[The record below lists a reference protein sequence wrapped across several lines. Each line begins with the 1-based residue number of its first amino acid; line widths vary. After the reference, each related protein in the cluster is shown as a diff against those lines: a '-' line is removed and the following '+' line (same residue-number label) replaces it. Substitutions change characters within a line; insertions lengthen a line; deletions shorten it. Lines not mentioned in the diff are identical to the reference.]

1 MLTTSDPTVLSRSG
15 VFHRLGNLLS
25 DVSSINSSETQISFT
40 NDPTTTT
47 TNNDIINFVTSF
59 AHLSY
64 RQDLSNVEHVHFRC
78 HPISSFNS
86 SIHTSL
92 CEAVLGIFPD
102 TSSSISSSSSSTTI
116 QSPVLV
122 RGVVERRH
130 RRIKVGD
137 WLLAI
142 NGTHI
147 NWTNI
152 NDILIKYHSS
162 RKVRLTIRHPDNYNS
177 TFSSSLQ
184 PPIILPS
191 IEEKKL
197 SIPEQIDCIHAILYY
212 EKKLNQG
219 FKLLY
224 QQPSQKDIFFAAG
237 GVFPTLIQLMHD
249 MNEHDSLL
257 RSISIKLAEQII
269 HVCVTSDDNIHYLI
283 IIYPPIENVHICL
296 LEQYTKHM
304 IHLINFLFG
313 SIYRGLFYY
322 QESIEYFFDIFFYR
336 FYCLSSSTKN
346 SSSILKNIRLLDEF
360 LPSQFNDYGTCP
372 KLNIIDQQLLFNIN
386 YLLNQLECQNLNQCS
401 NEYDFI
407 INRYRRIFFLNGTIL
422 FHRNHLLISHL
433 SNEITIDIYRFL
445 IHYGHLNMSQ
455 FYYDTWQLLLFKEIF
470 PSNIESIQRLF
481 VIVCSQGELTLAVI
495 IQTEYEKN
503 DFNIPPDHE
512 LIQQIKLTL
521 NDIYSILPKTITNS
535 SPWII
540 SSPVGFVKKQLKRT
554 ISLPLI
560 GGFSKSNESNID
572 DTISLTS
579 SNYPDQSQIDYRIT
593 QLVSQP
599 ECQDELYK
607 DNNRQSM
614 ISSTLSLDE
623 QQNKNI
629 HSNLS
634 IYRLHPGNYST
645 IFYYLDFQSIR
656 GLLIAPYF
664 TLDKLIQTTLIDR
677 LLFET
682 IQQTCIYIR
691 RKHFSRQ
698 LKLNLK
704 NIFSTKI
711 RSKYYEIGYQ
721 FSLQIDTDNKKKTK
735 DKNLFNFWI
744 VGKKCLQPIEHE
756 FFVCYHDSIAQNITE
771 LAFTIGMSSI

>member
-40 NDPTTTT
+40 IDPTTTT

-152 NDILIKYHSS
+152 NDILTKYHSS

-184 PPIILPS
+184 PPIILPL

-257 RSISIKLAEQII
+257 R
-269 HVCVTSDDNIHYLI
+269 
-283 IIYPPIENVHICL
+283 
-296 LEQYTKHM
+296 
-304 IHLINFLFG
+304 
-313 SIYRGLFYY
+313 R
-322 QESIEYFFDIFFYR
+322 IEYYPTMIGRENSNHRNRLNIFLIYFFIV

-360 LPSQFNDYGTCP
+360 LPAQFNDYGTCP

-535 SPWII
+535 SPWLI
-540 SSPVGFVKKQLKRT
+540 SSPVGFVKQQLKRT